1 MNEPAWQTSPAA
13 PFALPHPPAEPC
25 KAGIPAGKG
34 PVRPGGDGRVRTAG
48 FVKWQ
53 PGIQPFKRLSRREPE
68 KRSCASLVSAQNADP
83 QENRT
88 SDLR

>member
-25 KAGIPAGKG
+25 KAGVPAGE
-34 PVRPGGDGRVRTAG
+34 GRVRTAG

-68 KRSCASLVSAQNADP
+68 KKIARGLVSAQKRGSPGEPN
-83 QENRT
+83 
-88 SDLR
+88 L